1 MADLATPWRWGYGRL
16 RESHKRTSAIAHI
29 NTDSVIPMLR
39 WSGKVMDSMGVL
51 LPHGLSHSRF
61 WSVMLKDFSTYIFK
75 DDLVLAHTD

>member
-1 MADLATPWRWGYGRL
+1 MADLATPWRWGYGCL

-51 LPHGLSHSRF
+51 LPHGLSHILLIGIR
-61 WSVMLKDFSTYIFK
+61 LTDFSPYIFK
-75 DDLVLAHTD
+75 VNLVSGHTG